1 MMKKLLP
8 LIVLFS
14 FAGKGHLQAQLKTIK
29 GKVIDEVSKEPLIG
43 ASVGIKGTSKGTLT
57 DVNGNYSLD
66 LATTEAAKTVLV
78 AGYLGFTSSESLVGD
93 KTVLNFSLKENAVS
107 LNEVVAIGYATVN
120 RRDLTGA
127 VSSVNAKQLKDI
139 PVSSAAEAI
148 TGRLAG
154 VQVTGSEGAPGAEVQ
169 IKVRGGGSITQDN
182 SPLFIIDGIM
192 VEDGLNSI
200 SPQDIE
206 SIDVL
211 KDASSTAIYG
221 ARGANG
227 VVIVVTKG
235 GKNGKAQ
242 INYNNILGIKS
253 LANKLEVMDPYEFV
267 VRQYEKSR
275 GLNNTESAFEARYG
289 SWQDLEQYKSAPFID
304 WQEKTFGREA
314 FTQTHNLSISGGN
327 KTSQYNLSL
336 TSNDED
342 GIMINTDFNR
352 KMANFRFDT
361 EVSKALKLGFNVRF
375 SNQKVSGAGTSNDGS
390 SSLNTLR
397 HTIKYRPLEAGGLSL
412 DDQDEEYYLETN
424 TGNAIGIINPVQ
436 LSNALER
443 ERLTRVI
450 NLNGYLNYK
459 FNKNLSFRTTIGA
472 NYNKQSIQN
481 FEDGITSRSRVV
493 GGGLPLVGVLENNV
507 NNLQNSNVLTY
518 NYNKSKKHRL
528 DLLLGNEFYTIYT
541 DKSEL
546 QLKSFPKGITPEKAF
561 GQLNLGELFPGYPES
576 YKAEART
583 LSFFTRANYT
593 LDRKYLATFT
603 MRADG
608 SSRFAANKR
617 WGYFPSGS
625 VAWKISEE
633 NFMKDIRAIS
643 DLKFR
648 LSYGTA
654 GNDRIDDYLFL
665 NTFSANDV
673 RYTLNEQIIP
683 GYAVPNLANKNLIWE
698 TTVTQNAGLDLSLF
712 NSKIQLS
719 LDVYKNKVKDLLID
733 VPIPSTT
740 GYITQLQNVGNTSN
754 KGLEIQLNAI
764 TVKTKNFSWN
774 NAFNISFNKNRIEK
788 LSDQTS
794 YLQSSGFGISG
805 QPADYIVKV
814 GAPVGTMYGFV
825 SDGFYTTNDFNYD
838 PGMGIYTLKENVV
851 DVSGAIGTAQPGW
864 MKLKDLDGNNIID
877 ENDKTII
884 GDPNPKFSGGL
895 NQQFTYK
902 NFDLSVF
909 VNFVVGND
917 VYNANKIE
925 FTNGYSSY
933 TNSLAIVN
941 NRWRTID
948 GDGNRI
954 QWLDNTTVR
963 GAAPEVLNQVNK
975 DASLWIPISGAGA
988 WYPTS
993 WAIED
998 GSFLRINNITLGYTM
1013 PVRSLNKIGIKRLRV
1028 YGTVNNLA
1036 VITGYSGYDPE
1047 VNTRRSVPVTPNVD
1061 YSAYPRNK
1069 TFIAGIN
1076 LSL

>member
-14 FAGKGHLQAQLKTIK
+14 FIGKGHLQAQLKTIK
-29 GKVIDEVSKEPLIG
+29 GKVIDQLSKEPLIG
-43 ASVGIKGTSKGTLT
+43 ASVGIKGSSKGTLT
-57 DVNGNYSLD
+57 DLNGNYSLD
-66 LATTEAAKTVLV
+66 LPAAEAAKTILV
-78 AGYLGFTSSESLVGD
+78 AGYVGFTSLESLVGD
-93 KTVLNFSLKENAVS
+93 KMVVNFNLKENAVN

-182 SPLFIIDGIM
+182 SPIFIIDGIQA
-192 VEDGLNSI
+192 EDGLNSI

-227 VVIVVTKG
+227 VVIVTTKS

-242 INYNNILGIKS
+242 VSYNNILGVKT
-253 LANKLEVMDPYEFV
+253 LANKLDVMNPYEFV
-267 VRQYEKSR
+267 VRQYEKAQPLSDDAER
-275 GLNNTESAFEARYG
+275 FEARYG
-289 SWQDLEQYKSAPFID
+289 TWQDLEQYKNAPFID
-304 WQEKTFGREA
+304 WQEKTLGREA
-314 FTQTHNLSISGGN
+314 FSQTHNLSITGGT

-342 GIMINTDFNR
+342 GIMINSEFDR

-361 EVSKALKLGFNVRF
+361 DVSDALKLGFNVRF
-375 SNQKVSGAGTSNDGS
+375 SDQKVSGAGTSNEGS

-397 HTIKYRPLEAGGLSL
+397 HTIKYRPMEAGGLSL
-412 DDQDEEYYLETN
+412 DEQDEEYYDDTN
-424 TGNAIGIINPVQ
+424 PGNALGIINPVQ
-436 LSNALER
+436 LSNAIIKER
-443 ERLTRVI
+443 STRVLS
-450 NLNGYLNYK
+450 LNGYLNYK
-459 FNKNLSFRTTIGA
+459 FNKSLSFRTSIGA
-472 NYNKQSIQN
+472 NYNKQLTEN
-481 FEDGITSRSRVV
+481 FEDGITSRARVE
-493 GGGLPLVGVLENNV
+493 GGSVPLVGVLEGNINS
-507 NNLQNSNVLTY
+507 LQNSNVLTY
-518 NYNKSKKHRL
+518 NFNKSKKHRL
-528 DLLLGNEFYTIYT
+528 DVLLGNEFYTTHT
-541 DKSEL
+541 DRSEI
-546 QLKSFPKGITPEKAF
+546 QLKSFPKDISPEKAF
-561 GQLNLGELFPGYPES
+561 GQLNLGELFPGFPIS

-593 LDRKYLATFT
+593 LNRKYLATFT

-608 SSRFAANKR
+608 SSKFAPGNR

-625 VAWKISEE
+625 LAWRVSEE
-633 NFMKDIRAIS
+633 DFMKNIPVIS
-643 DLKFR
+643 DLKLR

-654 GNDRIDDYLFL
+654 GNNRIDDYLYQ
-665 NTFSANDV
+665 NVYNAEDV
-673 RYTLNEQIIP
+673 FYVINEQIIP
-683 GYAVPNLANKNLIWE
+683 GFAAPELANKNLIWE
-698 TTVTQNAGLDLSLF
+698 TTISRNIGLDLSLF
-712 NSKIQLS
+712 NSRVQLVI
-719 LDVYKNKVKDLLID
+719 DAYKNKVNDLLIP

-740 GYITQLQNVGNTSN
+740 GYINQMQNIGNTSN
-754 KGLEIQLNAI
+754 KGLEIQLNAV
-764 TVKTKNFSWN
+764 TLKTKNFSWN
-774 NAFNISFNKNRIEK
+774 NSFNIAFNRNRIEK
-788 LSDQTS
+788 LSEQTS
-794 YLQSSGFGISG
+794 YLQNSGFGISG

-814 GAPVGTMYGFV
+814 GAPVGTMYGWV
-825 SDGFYTTNDFNYD
+825 ADGFYTTDDFNYD
-838 PGMGIYTLKENVV
+838 PGERQYTLKENIV
-851 DVSGAIGTAQPGW
+851 DVSNLIGTAQPGW
-864 MKLKDLDGNNIID
+864 LKLKDLDGNNIID
-877 ENDKTII
+877 DNDRTII
-884 GDPNPKFSGGL
+884 GNPNPKFSGGL

-909 VNFVVGND
+909 VNFVVGSD

-925 FTNGYSSY
+925 FTNGYGNY
-933 TNSLAIVN
+933 TNSLAIAN
-941 NRWRTID
+941 NRWKTID
-948 GDGNRI
+948 DNGNLVQKLENGI
-954 QWLDNTTVR
+954 VT
-963 GAAPEVLNQVNK
+963 GAAPEVLNQINK

-998 GSFLRINNITLGYTM
+998 GSFLRINNITMGYTM
-1013 PVRSLNKIGIKRLRV
+1013 PIKSSNKIGIKRLRV

-1047 VNTRRSVPVTPNVD
+1047 VNTRRRVPVTPNVD